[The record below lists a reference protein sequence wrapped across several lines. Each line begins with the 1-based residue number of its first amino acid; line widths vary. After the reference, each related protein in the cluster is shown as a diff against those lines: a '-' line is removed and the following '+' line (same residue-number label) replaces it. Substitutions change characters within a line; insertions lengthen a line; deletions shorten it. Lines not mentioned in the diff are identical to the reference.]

1 MFYARIYEYT
11 KSNFFFLEKKKIN
24 KIKNLNELNE

>member
-11 KSNFFFLEKKKIN
+11 KSNFFFLEKKIN